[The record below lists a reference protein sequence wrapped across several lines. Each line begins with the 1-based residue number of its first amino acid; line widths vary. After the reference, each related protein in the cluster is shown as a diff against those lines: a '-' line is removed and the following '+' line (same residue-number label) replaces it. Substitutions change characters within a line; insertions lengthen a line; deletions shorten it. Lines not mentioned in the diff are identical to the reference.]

1 MLREAQISLGDIV
14 LDPMAGSGSLSIE
27 GAVCCQNRAFF
38 IGTDLF
44 APAVRKCE
52 LNKDHLDK
60 LIEKLN
66 LSPLNLDFGMMDA
79 TDLPFRDNSIDSVV
93 TDLPFG
99 KRIKE
104 VMLGTNMR

>member
-1 MLREAQISLGDIV
+1 MLREAQITLGDII
-14 LDPMAGSGSLSIE
+14 LDPMAGSGSISIE
-27 GAVCCQNRAFF
+27 GAVCCKDRAFF

-44 APAVRKCE
+44 SPAVRKCE
-52 LNKDHLDK
+52 LNREHLDE

-66 LSPLNLDFGMMDA
+66 LKRLNLDFGMMDA
-79 TDLPFRDNSIDSVV
+79 TDLPFRDGCIDSVV